1 MRPFIVLLTDFGL
14 EGPYLGQLH
23 AAVFKEAPD
32 VPVINLFADLPAFN
46 PRAAAYLIPAYI
58 NEFPRGTVFLCVV
71 DPGVGS
77 ARHPMVLEVDDRWF
91 VGPDNGLF
99 HVVCKRAAARIQ
111 RWIITYQPERLSS
124 SFHGRDLF
132 APVAGR
138 LARGLPVPGEPFESG
153 DHPWVGWPD
162 DLFEVVYVDHY
173 GNAMTGVRS
182 STLNRDTVLEIKQ
195 QKMRYAR
202 TFSEGARGEP
212 FWYENANGLVEF
224 ALREASVATKLK
236 LRVGDEFMLCG
247 KS

>member
-1 MRPFIVLLTDFGL
+1 MIVTLTDFGF

-23 AAVFKEAPD
+23 VALLKEAPG

-77 ARHPMVLEVDDRWF
+77 ARRPIVLKADQRWF

-99 HVVCKRAAARIQ
+99 HVVCKRATVRVQ

-138 LARGLPVPGEPFESG
+138 LARGLLVPGQPLGS
-153 DHPWVGWPD
+153 DDQPWADWPD

-173 GNAMTGVRS
+173 GNAMTGVRAL
-182 STLNRDTVLEIKQ
+182 TMNRDSVLEIKH

-202 TFSEGARGEP
+202 TFSEGTRGQP

-224 ALREASVATKLK
+224 ALKEASVATRLK
-236 LRVGDEFMLCG
+236 LGVGDEFCLLEG
-247 KS
+247 S

>member
-23 AAVFKEAPD
+23 AAVFKEAPG

-77 ARHPMVLEVDDRWF
+77 ARHPMILKADDRWF

-99 HVVCKRAAARIQ
+99 HVVCKRAAARVH

-138 LARGLPVPGEPFESG
+138 LARGLPVPGEPLESS
-153 DHPWVGWPD
+153 DQPWAGWPD
-162 DLFEVVYVDHY
+162 ELFEVVYLDHY
-173 GNAMTGVRS
+173 GNAMTGVRA
-182 STLNRDTVLEIKQ
+182 STMNRDTVLEIKHH
-195 QKMRYAR
+195 KMRYAR
-202 TFSEGARGEP
+202 TFSEGVRGEP

-224 ALREASVATKLK
+224 ALREASVAIKLK
-236 LRVGDEFMLCG
+236 LRVGDKFVLYG
-247 KS
+247 GS